1 METSKTN
8 VEKAEKGFIAILHD
22 LFRSVRLS
30 IFLLILLAILSI
42 IGTIIKQ
49 NADSAEYL
57 QHYGPNLYEV
67 LRFFDL
73 FDMYHSWWFSAILA
87 LLVINLVLCSLDR
100 LPGVWRQVFRQSA
113 TTDLKD
119 SMLKTLSNV
128 EKIPYQNVAG
138 GNPEAIA
145 QSQLIRYFG
154 RPKRVENEGVT
165 TFFSEKGR
173 FSRLGVYITHLSILV
188 ILMGGLIGSRFGFK
202 GFAAIFE
209 GETTNRVVVRMDD
222 GEVPKSLP
230 FSIRC
235 DDFNITYYDLKDREK
250 QVKEYSSR
258 LTVLEGGKEVLTR
271 TIRVN
276 HPLHYKGLSF
286 YQSSYGMR
294 REAVLGVVNKRSKEK
309 ELLKVQEGMTVPTPN
324 GMAFIQLI
332 KYAPQIHNMGEGVQL
347 AIFRPNREPQGIWVF
362 KGAPK
367 TDQGVDDLS
376 FTLEGVTSKEYTGLQ
391 VARDPGV
398 WVVWIGSALMI
409 LGLIVSFFFS
419 HQRVWVRLPKKPGG
433 DVVVAGAANKNRI
446 GFESAFAQLVQGM
459 RSKG

>member
-1 METSKTN
+1 METSKAK
-8 VEKAEKGFIAILHD
+8 VEKTEKGFIAIVLD

-42 IGTIIKQ
+42 IGTLIKQ
-49 NADSAEYL
+49 NGDSAEYV
-57 QHYGPNLYEV
+57 QHYGPNLYEI
-67 LRFFDL
+67 LRFFVL

-87 LLVINLVLCSLDR
+87 ALVINLVLCSLDR
-100 LPGVWRQVFRQSA
+100 LSTVWRQVFRQSA
-113 TTDLKD
+113 AYDLKD
-119 SMLKTLSNV
+119 SMLKTFSNV
-128 EKIPYQNVAG
+128 EKIPYQNISG
-138 GNPEAIA
+138 GNAEAIV
-145 QSQLIRYFG
+145 QSQLNKYFG
-154 RPKRVENEGVT
+154 RPKRVETEGAT

-188 ILMGGLIGSRFGFK
+188 ILMGGLLGSRFGFK
-202 GFAAIFE
+202 GFATIFE
-209 GETTNRVVVRMDD
+209 GETTNRVVVRMGD
-222 GEVPKSLP
+222 GEAPKTLP

-235 DDFNITYYDLKDREK
+235 DDFNIAYYDLKGQER

-258 LTVLEGGKEVLTR
+258 LTVLEDGKEVLTR

-286 YQSSYGMR
+286 YQASYGMR
-294 REAVLGVVNKRSKEK
+294 REVVLGVVNKRSKET
-309 ELLKVQEGMTVPTPN
+309 EHLRVQEGMTVPLPH
-324 GMAFIQLI
+324 GMAFVQLL

-347 AIFRPNREPQGIWVF
+347 AIFRPNREPEGIWVF

-367 TDQGVDDLS
+367 PDQGADDLT

-398 WVVWIGSALMI
+398 WVVWVGSALMI
-409 LGLIVSFFFS
+409 LGLVVSFFFS
-419 HQRVWVRLPKKPGG
+419 HQRVWVRIPNKPGG
-433 DVVVAGAANKNRI
+433 DAVVAGTANKNRI